1 MQDDHELANMRQ
13 RALVAYLNNVYQT
26 AKEMGINT
34 TKTSVTQSRSEL
46 KSEQ

>member
-1 MQDDHELANMRQ
+1 MHNDYELGNMWL
-13 RALVAYLNNVYQT
+13 RALLAYLNVYQT

-34 TKTSVTQSRSEL
+34 TKTSVTQPRFEL